1 MRNIVEETYD
11 KLINKWGSKEY
22 KGIGTIN
29 CVPPI
34 DYCEIISR
42 IISLMRNKNDNIKIL
57 IITDN
62 WKRRTEIVDSLK
74 NHNINIDTINILTH
88 TYVNSRYNYSYD
100 ISIVVGVNEWNLS
113 CNTVFNHARFKLM
126 ILTEKTI
133 DTSTLTKIYNN
144 IPPIN
149 NILNSSGMRA
159 ILPVEEHR
167 EQILFTS
174 QEDITNYDK
183 YTEFITQTIQVFG
196 NLDNIKCARNG
207 TQDGR
212 SAIQYIT
219 EIAEY
224 NGWSADMDMTNP
236 FSKQIDECYNPLVLA
251 ERVKTFYN
259 IVRERMLICSDNVCK
274 LERIVEIIKDNSD
287 KRFLIISKRGE
298 YAATVTKY
306 INDKLGEICGDYHD
320 KIEDKVLVDSNG
332 IPVLYKSGSKKGQ
345 PRIIK
350 SKAIST
356 LNLKSF
362 NDGLLRVLSIK
373 NNSTDS
379 LETSVDEWILTSS
392 LCDTID
398 ELIYRYNNVNCSQS
412 KLKVY
417 KLYIAGTIE
426 EASLKKEKLSV
437 NHEVIQNINSDI
449 SAQNFDD
456 IVC

>member
-11 KLINKWGSKEY
+11 RLINKWGSKEY

-57 IITDN
+57 IVTDN

-133 DTSTLTKIYNN
+133 DTSTLIKIYNN

-174 QEDITNYDK
+174 QEDIANYDK

-196 NLDNIKCARNG
+196 NLDNIKCARMVLK
-207 TQDGR
+207 
-212 SAIQYIT
+212 
-219 EIAEY
+219 
-224 NGWSADMDMTNP
+224 MDV
-236 FSKQIDECYNPLVLA
+236 VL
-251 ERVKTFYN
+251 FN
-259 IVRERMLICSDNVCK
+259 ILQK
-274 LERIVEIIKDNSD
+274 
-287 KRFLIISKRGE
+287 
-298 YAATVTKY
+298 
-306 INDKLGEICGDYHD
+306 
-320 KIEDKVLVDSNG
+320 
-332 IPVLYKSGSKKGQ
+332 
-345 PRIIK
+345 
-350 SKAIST
+350 
-356 LNLKSF
+356 
-362 NDGLLRVLSIK
+362 
-373 NNSTDS
+373 
-379 LETSVDEWILTSS
+379 
-392 LCDTID
+392 
-398 ELIYRYNNVNCSQS
+398 
-412 KLKVY
+412 
-417 KLYIAGTIE
+417 
-426 EASLKKEKLSV
+426 
-437 NHEVIQNINSDI
+437 
-449 SAQNFDD
+449 
-456 IVC
+456 